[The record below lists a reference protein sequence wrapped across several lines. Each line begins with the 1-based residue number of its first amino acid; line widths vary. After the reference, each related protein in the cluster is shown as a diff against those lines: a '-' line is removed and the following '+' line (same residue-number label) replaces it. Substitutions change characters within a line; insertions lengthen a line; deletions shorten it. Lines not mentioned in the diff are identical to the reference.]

1 MSNPK
6 SWHKFVSAV
15 DTGIL
20 SANSGL
26 NRFAARYKVAYAF
39 KAVEFDKL
47 NAKTSDAY
55 FIAFKL
61 SLAYSAL
68 ESLEKCEVLK
78 SNRIRIVNPDIAS
91 KFRSQEG
98 YFLLNFLRLETS
110 NKKLLKNL
118 TEFITGECD
127 DLRVIA
133 ETVRHLTFHGIL
145 TANGAG
151 ISKSVKLQKTLV
163 RLIEEVFAQINLEFS
178 IWVEESLT

>member
-15 DTGIL
+15 DTGRI

-26 NRFAARYKVAYAF
+26 SRFAARYKVAYAF

-47 NAKTSDAY
+47 NAKTADAY

-78 SNRIRIVNPDIAS
+78 SKRIRIENTGIAS
-91 KFRSQEG
+91 QFRSEEG
-98 YFLLNFLRLETS
+98 TYLLNFLRLETT

-118 TEFITGECD
+118 SDFRNGESN

-133 ETVRHLTFHGIL
+133 ESVRHLTFHGVL

-151 ISKSVKLQKTLV
+151 IAKSVKLQKNLTQ
-163 RLIEEVFAQINLEFS
+163 LIEEVFAQINIEFS
-178 IWVEESLT
+178 NWVEELLA

>member
-15 DTGIL
+15 DSGRL

-26 NRFAARYKVAYAF
+26 SRFAARYKVAYAF

-47 NAKTSDAY
+47 NAKTADAY

-68 ESLEKCEVLK
+68 EALEKCEVLK
-78 SNRIRIVNPDIAS
+78 SKRIRIENTYIANQ
-91 KFRSQEG
+91 FRSQEG
-98 YFLLNFLRLETS
+98 TYLLNFLRLETT

-118 TEFITGECD
+118 TEFITGECN

-133 ETVRHLTFHGIL
+133 ESVRHLTFHGIL
-145 TANGAG
+145 SANGAG
-151 ISKSVKLQKTLV
+151 ISKSVKLRKALI
-163 RLIEEVFAQINLEFS
+163 RLIEEVFVQINLEFS
-178 IWVEESLT
+178 IWVEDSLT